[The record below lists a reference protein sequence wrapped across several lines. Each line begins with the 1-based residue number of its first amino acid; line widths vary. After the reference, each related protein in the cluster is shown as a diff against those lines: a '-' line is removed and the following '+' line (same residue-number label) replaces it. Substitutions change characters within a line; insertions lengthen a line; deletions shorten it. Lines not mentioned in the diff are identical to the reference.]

1 MKWIFGLLLIV
12 NVVFFA
18 IMQWG
23 GSLTVEANNPPIQ
36 AALNADKI
44 KIVSMVA
51 PASSVSGVAA
61 TALAASSSVSTA
73 SSSVA
78 AIPASSVPAIVPPPE
93 KLSCLEW
100 GEFSAADLPRVDKAL
115 SAIKLL
121 DKSKQRTVEYTSG
134 YWVYIA
140 PLKSTALVK
149 KKVTQLKKLEIEDY
163 FVMQEPG
170 PWKNAI
176 SLGMFK
182 TEEAAKKYLVELRE
196 QGVKSAKVGAR
207 ASKLK
212 YTVYILNRLD
222 SAAASQVASLPQDF
236 PDSEIKQVPCN

>member
-1 MKWIFGLLLIV
+1 MMKWIFGLLLIV

-121 DKSKQRTVEYTSG
+121 DKSKQRTV
-134 YWVYIA
+134 
-140 PLKSTALVK
+140 
-149 KKVTQLKKLEIEDY
+149 
-163 FVMQEPG
+163 
-170 PWKNAI
+170 
-176 SLGMFK
+176 
-182 TEEAAKKYLVELRE
+182 
-196 QGVKSAKVGAR
+196 
-207 ASKLK
+207 
-212 YTVYILNRLD
+212 
-222 SAAASQVASLPQDF
+222 
-236 PDSEIKQVPCN
+236 